1 MLPSRRQFA
10 TLLAHLLLV
19 GGLLPATQAAAQ
31 DFHVSNKVYNLTE
44 DPKKR
49 EPVVCTTTLFWVG
62 RAYDFVETPKGTM
75 ETMIIDQKN
84 DLIII
89 LDPDRKMKTEISTGD
104 VAKQVGLL
112 LAAAQEPQRSEF
124 IRFSAAPKFEET
136 FDAKTRELVLES
148 KWMRYAIK
156 TEAPKN
162 PFAAKQYNEMADWM
176 AQIKAVRSPGYPPF
190 PRLKLNEV
198 LKQRQEIPQSIEWT
212 VIPEGRGKPQTLRSE
227 HHVQYGLSATDKR
240 RLEDVGVQLHTFNVV
255 SFEAYHNPPGGDA
268 AAK

>member
-1 MLPSRRQFA
+1 MLHARRQLA
-10 TLLAHLLLV
+10 TLLDSLLLV
-19 GGLLPATQAAAQ
+19 GGLLPALAAAQ

-49 EPVVCTTTLFWVG
+49 APVVSTTTLFWVG
-62 RAYDFVETPKGTM
+62 RAYDFVETPKGETM

-104 VAKQVGLL
+104 VAKQMGLL
-112 LAAAQEPQRSEF
+112 LATAQEPKQSEF
-124 IRFSAAPKFEET
+124 IRFSAAPKFDET
-136 FDAKTRELVLES
+136 FDAKTRELLLSS
-148 KWMRYAIK
+148 KWMRYAVK

-176 AQIKAVRSPGYPPF
+176 AQIKAVRAPGYPPF

-227 HHVQYGLSATDKR
+227 HQVQWGLSATDKR
-240 RLEDVGVQLHTFNVV
+240 RIEDVGVQLHTFNVV
-255 SFEAYHNPPGGDA
+255 SFEAYHSPPGGDA
-268 AAK
+268 GK